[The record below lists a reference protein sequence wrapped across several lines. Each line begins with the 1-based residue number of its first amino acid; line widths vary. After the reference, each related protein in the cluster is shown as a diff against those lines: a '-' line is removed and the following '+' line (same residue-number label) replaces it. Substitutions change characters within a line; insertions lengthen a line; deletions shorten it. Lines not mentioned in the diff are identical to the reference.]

1 MDSLPGISIEAI
13 IERLFRFIEM
23 VVIATLI
30 GVVMTVV
37 SPEASK
43 LASSGLALLA
53 GTFVGVPVGRWLA
66 TRYDKLGS
74 SFLAMAKLA
83 CIRLRLR
90 HYESTA

>member
-43 LASSGLALLA
+43 LASGDLALLA

-66 TRYDKLGS
+66 TLVQWEGQKHRRGA
-74 SFLAMAKLA
+74 FMLAASIGFSMIAF
-83 CIRLRLR
+83 
-90 HYESTA
+90 